1 MDQPGMSNALTAF
14 EARFGHVF
22 KNRERL
28 NLALTHASTGA
39 DHNYE
44 RLEFLGDRVLGLVIA
59 ELLYEDFP
67 NESEGHLARR
77 HAALVSGATLAG
89 IANAIDLGAVL
100 KVSDAE
106 RASGGAKNENILA
119 DIMEALIGAL
129 YLDAG
134 MAACKPVLGALWK
147 DVLHVMDKPPQD
159 PKTALQEWA
168 QGLGLPLPRYEVV
181 GREGPDHAPVFTISV
196 EVEGYEAVAAT
207 GPSRRVAEKA
217 AAILLLETL
226 GVLT

>member
-1 MDQPGMSNALTAF
+1 MSDALQAF
-14 EARFGHVF
+14 EGRFGHVF
-22 KNRERL
+22 QNRQRL

-67 NESEGHLARR
+67 HESEGHLARR

-89 IANAIDLGAVL
+89 IAHVIDLGAVL
-100 KVSDAE
+100 KLSDAE
-106 RASGGAKNENILA
+106 RASGGARNENILA
-119 DIMEALIGAL
+119 DVMEALIGAL

-134 MAACKPVLGALWK
+134 MAVCKPVLGRLWK

-168 QGLGLPLPRYEVV
+168 QGRGLPLPRYDVT
-181 GREGPDHAPVFTISV
+181 GREGPDHAPVFTITV
-196 EVEGYEAVAAT
+196 QVDGHDAVSAT
-207 GPSRRVAEKA
+207 GSSRRVAEKA
-217 AAILLLETL
+217 AATLLLETL

>member
-1 MDQPGMSNALTAF
+1 MSDALQAF
-14 EARFGHVF
+14 EGRFGHVF

-67 NESEGHLARR
+67 HESEGHLARR
-77 HAALVSGATLAG
+77 HAALVSGATLAS
-89 IANAIDLGAVL
+89 IAHVIDLGAVL
-100 KVSDAE
+100 KLSDAE
-106 RASGGAKNENILA
+106 RASGGARNENILA
-119 DIMEALIGAL
+119 DVMEALIGAL

-134 MAACKPVLGALWK
+134 MAVCKPVLGRLWK

-159 PKTALQEWA
+159 PKTTLQEWA
-168 QGLGLPLPRYEVV
+168 QGRGLPLPRYEVT
-181 GREGPDHAPVFTISV
+181 GREGPDHAPVFTITV
-196 EVEGYEAVAAT
+196 QVDGHDAVSAT
-207 GPSRRVAEKA
+207 GSSRRVAEKA
-217 AAILLLETL
+217 AATLLLERL
-226 GVLT
+226 GALT